1 MDERVPQCIELIN
14 NERDA
19 MTQAQV
25 SAHHDASPR
34 VRQDGAKHELATHPA
49 LHASAHHD
57 ATSPQVK
64 MDGAKRQLAN
74 AERNTQAEH
83 ARLQQ
88 ENAAHLAKLAAY
100 EMAKALAE
108 EAQQTAEQAKGKGGA
123 SAAKAAAEAM
133 ELRGESM
140 RMAME
145 LTTTFEA
152 LVPYYVYVGL
162 CS

>member
-1 MDERVPQCIELIN
+1 
-14 NERDA
+14 
-19 MTQAQV
+19 
-25 SAHHDASPR
+25 
-34 VRQDGAKHELATHPA
+34 
-49 LHASAHHD
+49 
-57 ATSPQVK
+57 

-108 EAQQTAEQAKGKGGA
+108 EAQQTAEQVKGKGGA
-123 SAAKAAAEAM
+123 AAAKAAEEAM
-133 ELRGESM
+133 ELRGKSM

-162 CS
+162 